1 MYLQQHDWNLEA
13 AIAYYYEDRPSDSDE
28 PSAKIRKSAATCEN
42 PSRLSVLSWNLDG
55 LDNVS
60 LFIRTKAAI
69 ETLKKEDADVVFLQ
83 EVVHQSWQ
91 ILQDD
96 LSTLYHL
103 IPASTSDPYF
113 TAVLLKITTVF
124 LDSKKV
130 QPFFTSVM
138 MRKLQILHVNVKGID
153 VKLMNTHL
161 ESTAAHSVERLRQLK
176 ICFDEIASTDPKYNV
191 IFGGDLNLNANDM
204 RSATIPKSVVD
215 IWEMLGSK
223 PETRYTWDTRYNTNK
238 QMDGPGRPRCRF
250 DRFYFRSSCT
260 KNIVPYGFNLTG
272 IKKIKNCSKFA
283 SDHWGIH
290 SHFHIATE

>member
-1 MYLQQHDWNLEA
+1 M
-13 AIAYYYEDRPSDSDE
+13 
-28 PSAKIRKSAATCEN
+28 
-42 PSRLSVLSWNLDG
+42 LSWNLDG

-60 LFIRTKAAI
+60 LFTRTKAAI

-272 IKKIKNCSKFA
+272 IEKIKNCSKFA